1 MRCRSE
7 APKTKRCAVGKRLAM
22 RCRFADRIVR
32 NPTLT
37 KATLLDPAGY
47 PVKDVRGTRAE
58 GGFSLSLPLNTMYTL
73 RGQEWHIF
81 KHLKFVGQE
90 RFHLALVYCGQV
102 VQAPINGGPE
112 LLEVL
117 VVGGVQRLL
126 ADEPP
131 QPLDQVQLGRVTGQ
145 VQQFDPQRRR

>member
-1 MRCRSE
+1 MWPCSSGPTTSSGRRWDFSE
-7 APKTKRCAVGKRLAM
+7 PSWGS
-22 RCRFADRIVR
+22 D
-32 NPTLT
+32 NPPDALH
-37 KATLLDPAGY
+37 
-47 PVKDVRGTRAE
+47 E
-58 GGFSLSLPLNTMYTL
+58 PL
-73 RGQEWHIF
+73 E
-81 KHLKFVGQE
+81 FVGQE

-112 LLEVL
+112 LLEDL

-131 QPLDQVQLGRVTGQ
+131 QPLDQVQVGRGTGQ